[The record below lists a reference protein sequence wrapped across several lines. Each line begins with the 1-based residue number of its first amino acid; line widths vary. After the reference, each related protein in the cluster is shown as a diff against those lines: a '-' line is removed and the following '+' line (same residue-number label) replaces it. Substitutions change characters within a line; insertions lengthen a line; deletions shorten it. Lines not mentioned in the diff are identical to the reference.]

1 MLKFYSNLQQRC
13 RFLKEEMYS
22 YHYYKRRTVMKP
34 ARTSDYLVQAA
45 LCCGMAYAVLTL
57 VVIFR

>member
-1 MLKFYSNLQQRC
+1 M
-13 RFLKEEMYS
+13 KEEMYS

-34 ARTSDYLVQAA
+34 TRTSDYLVQAA

-57 VVIFR
+57 VVMFR